1 MSRSRRAAL
10 VTTLLAA
17 LSVPAVPLAVNAA
30 APPVDGHLAA
40 LASDWQSDG
49 APPSFTEL
57 RSMNPEYDFMA
68 RTFTVLALADHA
80 LTTPDSVDDD
90 LRVIDTILR
99 DTLRYDDPRHWLLPY
114 ADASPW
120 RGDGHSLFV
129 DGELLVML
137 GARRLVRDDSPEWQ
151 AETQRRAAAVVANLE
166 RNDPLPLAESY
177 PNEGWTFCHTMAL
190 VGLRMHEVL
199 DGADHHAAR
208 DAWVAFAR
216 ERLVDPD
223 SGLLISEFTMD
234 GAPQDGPEGSSLWF
248 TTVALRLIDPA
259 LADAQYAGAKQALGG
274 TVFGWGYAREWP
286 AGSRRY
292 VDVDSGPIVPI
303 INASASSSG
312 FAIVASQAAGDDD
325 WNRALVH
332 ALAAANAVMTVD
344 PSLAAAADNAIGQS
358 VIAWGLG
365 FGPLWARVGPP
376 SPG

>member
-1 MSRSRRAAL
+1 MSRSRRVAVVAAL
-10 VTTLLAA
+10 LAS
-17 LSVPAVPLAVNAA
+17 SVPAVPLIVNAA
-30 APPVDGHLAA
+30 APPVEGHLAA
-40 LASDWQSDG
+40 VAAGWEGEQ
-49 APPSFTEL
+49 APRSFTDL
-57 RSMNPEYDFMA
+57 RPMNPEYDFMA

-80 LTTPDSVDDD
+80 LSTPASVDAD
-90 LRVIDTILR
+90 LQVIDTILR

-129 DGELLVML
+129 DGEILVML
-137 GARRLVRDDSPEWQ
+137 GARRFVRDDRPEWQ

-166 RNDPLPLAESY
+166 RNAPLPLAESY

-199 DGADHHAAR
+199 DGADHDAVR
-208 DAWVAFAR
+208 DAWVTYAR
-216 ERLVDPD
+216 AHLVDAD
-223 SGLLISEFTMD
+223 TGLLISEFTMD

-248 TTVALRLIDPA
+248 PTVALRLIDPA

-292 VDVDSGPIVPI
+292 VDVDSGPIVPLI
-303 INASASSSG
+303 DASASSSG
-312 FAIVASQAAGDDD
+312 FAIVASRAAGDDD

-332 ALAAANAVMTVD
+332 ALAAANAVMAVD
-344 PSLAAAADNAIGQS
+344 PSLAAAADNTIGQS

>member
-1 MSRSRRAAL
+1 MSRPRRAAL
-10 VTTLLAA
+10 AAA
-17 LSVPAVPLAVNAA
+17 LLTAALVPVVPLAVDAA

-40 LASDWQSDG
+40 VTAGWDG
-49 APPSFTEL
+49 EQAPRSFTDL
-57 RSMNPEYDFMA
+57 RTMNPEYDFMA

-80 LTTPDSVDDD
+80 LATPGSADAD
-90 LRVIDTILR
+90 LQVIDTILR
-99 DTLRYDDPRHWLLPY
+99 DTLTYDDPRHWLLPY

-137 GARRLVRDDSPEWQ
+137 AARRLVRDDAPEWQ
-151 AETQRRAAAVVANLE
+151 AETLRRADAVVANLGSAT
-166 RNDPLPLAESY
+166 PLPLAESY

-199 DGADHHAAR
+199 DGADHDAPR
-208 DAWVAFAR
+208 DAWVTYAR
-216 ERLVDPD
+216 ERLVDLD

-259 LADAQYAGAKQALGG
+259 LADTQYAGAKQALGG

-312 FAIVASQAAGDDD
+312 FAIVASRAAGDDD
-325 WNRALVH
+325 WNRELVH

-344 PSLAAAADNAIGQS
+344 PFLAAAADNAIGQS

-365 FGPLWARVGPP
+365 FGPLWAKVGPP
-376 SPG
+376 